1 MQNCKTQTLGV
12 VSRQI
17 SHVWNNQN
25 SFKKKIPNFP
35 CHSLIVNRCLHLR
48 QELVTAADI
57 RPKCQINKRQSF
69 STFSRLL
76 AAAGLQATDVQ
87 QTWIEAAAL
96 GAQQPLPAAASTG
109 CALPDLLQKG
119 NQGKP
124 LTDCSLLHLR
134 WCLQQQP
141 RPTSCPATEQRKCRQ
156 SRQAPTPPQCSDAKL
171 LCCRSRLLGSD
182 NKYFE
187 AESAVGSWST
197 LRLRGKTA

>member
-1 MQNCKTQTLGV
+1 M
-12 VSRQI
+12 
-17 SHVWNNQN
+17 
-25 SFKKKIPNFP
+25 
-35 CHSLIVNRCLHLR
+35 
-48 QELVTAADI
+48 
-57 RPKCQINKRQSF
+57 
-69 STFSRLL
+69 
-76 AAAGLQATDVQ
+76 Q

-109 CALPDLLQKG
+109 CALPAVPPDLLQKG

-141 RPTSCPATEQRKCRQ
+141 RPSSCPATEQHNCRH

-171 LCCRSRLLGSD
+171 LCCSSRLLGSD

-197 LRLRGKTA
+197 LRLRGKNCLTDSAWQTLLLFGVCPVLKLVCRDLAYGYNEKT

>member
-1 MQNCKTQTLGV
+1 M
-12 VSRQI
+12 
-17 SHVWNNQN
+17 
-25 SFKKKIPNFP
+25 
-35 CHSLIVNRCLHLR
+35 
-48 QELVTAADI
+48 
-57 RPKCQINKRQSF
+57 
-69 STFSRLL
+69 
-76 AAAGLQATDVQ
+76 QATDVQ

-141 RPTSCPATEQRKCRQ
+141 RPSSCPATEQRKCRQ

-197 LRLRGKTA
+197 LRLRGKNCLTVYAWQTHLLLGVCPILKPVCRELAYGYN